1 MTCVPLSSSGCLY
14 IISAPSGAGKSSLN
28 KSLLARD
35 PSLKMSVSF
44 TTRMPRTGEVD
55 GRDYNFVTIEEFNR
69 RKEAG
74 EFLETA
80 FVHGNYYGT
89 SRTWIEEQ
97 LSLGANIILEIDWQG
112 ARQVKAI
119 FPDATGIFILPPSI
133 QTLEKRLQGRAT
145 DSQEVI
151 SRRLQGAQLEI
162 SQAPHFEYVVINDD
176 FQKASDELFA
186 IITAARLTFRAQKKS
201 KKTLFASLGL

>member
-55 GRDYNFVTIEEFNR
+55 GRDYNFITIEEFNR

>member
-55 GRDYNFVTIEEFNR
+55 GRDYNFITIEEFNR

-186 IITAARLTFRAQKKS
+186 IITASRLTFRAQKKS

>member
-1 MTCVPLSSSGCLY
+1 
-14 IISAPSGAGKSSLN
+14 
-28 KSLLARD
+28 
-35 PSLKMSVSF
+35 MSVSF

>member
-55 GRDYNFVTIEEFNR
+55 GRDYNFITIEEFNR

-176 FQKASDELFA
+176 FQKASDELYA